1 MNNWFTVGVRY
12 TKQLE
17 DGTFKRVNEPYLLAA
32 MTHGDAEARIYEE
45 LGSTIRGEFSVTKVA
60 KSDIHDI
67 FHYEDSDTWF
77 KVKISYEANDGE
89 GSKSKKITQ
98 NLLVSAHSVKDAYER
113 IKESLGEMMMDYF
126 INKIE
131 VSPLVDIFPFDD
143 QSKVGPATGEERI
156 GIEAELGTTNEFEL
170 KAE

>member
-17 DGTFKRVNEPYLLAA
+17 DGTFKQVNEPYLLAA

-45 LGSTIRGEFSVTKVA
+45 LGSTIRGEFAVTKVA
-60 KSDIHDI
+60 KADIHEI
-67 FHYEDSDTWF
+67 FHYDDADLWF
-77 KVKISYEANDGE
+77 KVKIRYEANDGE

-98 NLLVSAHSVKDAYER
+98 NLLVTAHSVKNAYER
-113 IKESLGEMMMDYF
+113 IKESLSGMMMDYF
-126 INKIE
+126 ITKVE
-131 VSPLVDIFPFDD
+131 VSPLVDIFPFADHP
-143 QSKVGPATGEERI
+143 KIGPATGERMIAVDVGFGESK
-156 GIEAELGTTNEFEL
+156 TV